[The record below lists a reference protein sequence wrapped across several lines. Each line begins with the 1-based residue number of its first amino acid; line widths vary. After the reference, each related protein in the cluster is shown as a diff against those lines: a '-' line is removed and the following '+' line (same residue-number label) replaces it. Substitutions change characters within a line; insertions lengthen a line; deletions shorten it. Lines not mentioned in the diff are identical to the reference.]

1 MTHMD
6 QRGFPTADGL
16 ISYLN
21 ACGGSDTFQRWDANG
36 QPDLAAA
43 RRLAE
48 DLRAMLGERL
58 GVVASVDQSFNRVT
72 LSLVLEPAKV

>member
-1 MTHMD
+1 MD
-6 QRGFPTADGL
+6 QRAFPTADGL

-43 RRLAE
+43 RRFAE
-48 DLRAMLGERL
+48 DLRAMLGDRL